1 MAKKSS
7 IYRNLKRIEK
17 AAKFADVR
25 KKLVDEIKD
34 KETSPE
40 ERFKKVL
47 KLAELPRSSSRV
59 RVRNRCKNT
68 GRSRGVYS
76 KFKLCR
82 NELRRMA
89 SFGEIPGLVKSSW

>member
-1 MAKKSS
+1 MAKTSS
-7 IYRNLKRIEK
+7 VYRNLKRVAK
-17 AAKFADVR
+17 AQKFAAR
-25 KKLVDEIKD
+25 RNKLVAEIKD
-34 KETSPE
+34 KNTSPE
-40 ERFKKVL
+40 ERFEKVL

-59 RVRNRCKNT
+59 RIKNRCENT
-68 GRSRGVYS
+68 GRSRGVYR

>member
-7 IYRNLKRIEK
+7 IYKNLKRIAKTE
-17 AAKFADVR
+17 KFASVR
-25 KKLVDEIKD
+25 AKLVEEIKN

-59 RVRNRCKNT
+59 RVRNRCEST
-68 GRSRGVYS
+68 GRSRGVYR

-82 NELRRMA
+82 NEIRRMA

>member
-1 MAKKSS
+1 MAKTSS
-7 IYRNLKRIEK
+7 VYRNLKRVAK
-17 AAKFADVR
+17 AQKFAAR
-25 KKLVDEIKD
+25 RSKLVAEIKD
-34 KETSPE
+34 KNTSPE
-40 ERFKKVL
+40 DRFAKVL

-59 RVRNRCKNT
+59 RIKNRCENT
-68 GRSRGVYS
+68 GRSRGVYR

>member
-1 MAKKSS
+1 MSKTSS
-7 IYRNLKRIEK
+7 VYRNLKRIAK
-17 AAKFADVR
+17 AQKFAAR
-25 KKLVDEIKD
+25 RSKLVAEIKD
-34 KETSPE
+34 NNTSPE

-59 RVRNRCKNT
+59 RIKNRCENT
-68 GRSRGVYS
+68 GRSRGVYR

>member
-7 IYRNLKRIEK
+7 IYRNLKRIRK
-17 AAKFADVR
+17 AEKFAAVR
-25 KKLVDEIKD
+25 GKLIAEIKD
-34 KETSPE
+34 KNTSPE

-47 KLAELPRSSSRV
+47 KLAELPRNSSKV
-59 RVRNRCKNT
+59 RIKN
-68 GRSRGVYS
+68 RGVYR

>member
-7 IYRNLKRIEK
+7 INRNLRRI
-17 AAKFADVR
+17 AKVKKYANVR
-25 KKLVDEIKD
+25 SKLVAEIID
-34 KETSPE
+34 KATSPE

-47 KLAELPRSSSRV
+47 KLAELPRSSSKV
-59 RVRNRCKNT
+59 RIRNRCENT
-68 GRSRGVYS
+68 GRSRGVYR

-89 SFGEIPGLVKSSW
+89 GFGEIPGLVKSSW

>member
-7 IYRNLKRIEK
+7 INKNLKRISK
-17 AAKFADVR
+17 VKKYANVR
-25 KKLVDEIKD
+25 DRLVAEIKD
-34 KETSPE
+34 KDTSPE

-47 KLAELPRSSSRV
+47 KLAELPRSSSKV
-59 RVRNRCKNT
+59 RIKNRCETT
-68 GRSRGVYS
+68 GRSRGVYR

-82 NELRRMA
+82 NEIRRMA

>member
-7 IYRNLKRIEK
+7 IYKNLKRIKNVE
-17 AAKFADVR
+17 KFASVR
-25 KKLVDEIKD
+25 AKLVEEIKD
-34 KETSPE
+34 KDTSPE

-59 RVRNRCKNT
+59 RVRNRCENT
-68 GRSRGVYS
+68 GRSRGVYR

-82 NELRRMA
+82 HELRRMA

>member
-1 MAKKSS
+1 MAKTSS
-7 IYRNLKRIEK
+7 VYRNLKRIAKAEK
-17 AAKFADVR
+17 FAAKR
-25 KKLVDEIKD
+25 SKLVAEIKD
-34 KETSPE
+34 KNTSPE

-59 RVRNRCKNT
+59 RIKNRCENT
-68 GRSRGVYS
+68 GRSRGVYR

>member
-1 MAKKSS
+1 MAKTSS
-7 IYRNLKRIEK
+7 MYRNLKRINK
-17 AAKFADVR
+17 VAKYAKVR
-25 KKLVDEIKD
+25 AKLVEEIKD
-34 KETSPE
+34 KDTTPE

-59 RVRNRCKNT
+59 RVRNRCEST
-68 GRSRGVYS
+68 GRSRGVYR

-82 NELRRMA
+82 NEIRRMA

>member
-1 MAKKSS
+1 MAKTSS
-7 IYRNLKRIEK
+7 VYRNLKRVAK
-17 AAKFADVR
+17 AQKFAAR
-25 KKLVDEIKD
+25 RNKLVAEIKD
-34 KETSPE
+34 KNTSPE

-59 RVRNRCKNT
+59 RIKNRCENT
-68 GRSRGVYS
+68 GRSRGVYR

-82 NELRRMA
+82 NELRRMV